1 MVHGFK
7 ARTLVR
13 GILTL
18 TTALLLALPARA
30 VLSGTKNIP
39 GDYATLA
46 LATTDLN
53 AQGVDTG
60 GVTLNV
66 LTGNP
71 ETAPAGTA
79 VVRKQIAVSLKC

>member
-1 MVHGFK
+1 MKTGLLLLP
-7 ARTLVR
+7 A
-13 GILTL
+13 
-18 TTALLLALPARA
+18 ALLLALPARA

>member
-1 MVHGFK
+1 MKRKQIKINDISKNPGEPMV
-7 ARTLVR
+7 T
-13 GILTL
+13 
-18 TTALLLALPARA
+18 
-30 VLSGTKNIP
+30 
-39 GDYATLA
+39 